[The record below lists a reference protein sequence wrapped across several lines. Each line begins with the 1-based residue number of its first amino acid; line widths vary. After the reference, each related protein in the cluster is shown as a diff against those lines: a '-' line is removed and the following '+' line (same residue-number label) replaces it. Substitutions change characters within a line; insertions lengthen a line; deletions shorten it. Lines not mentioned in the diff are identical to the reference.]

1 MSEERQDTDQ
11 QEKSSDI
18 VRSMYDESFDIS
30 MEDLMIPEV
39 QEEATDK
46 SNIVKD
52 KVEGAFKFCFLG
64 AGQGGSRIAE
74 SFNKKG
80 YERVAAI
87 NTAEQDL
94 NTINVKN
101 KLLIGEGGAGKD
113 PGVAKKL
120 YSEKENDIVDF
131 IRYSFGE
138 EFDRIFVCVGG
149 GGGTGSGLAT
159 DLVKASR
166 EVCEAMKLPNTK
178 VGMILTLPKKSEGA
192 GVCSNA
198 AKLLKEVMN
207 LVDGGKISPL
217 VIVDNERVANLYPN
231 LPVSKFWDVANG
243 STSGLFH
250 LFNHTA
256 AKDSTYSSFDANDYK
271 NVLDS
276 GLIVFGASP
285 VKNWQDSVAI
295 SRAVRENLKGSLLTG
310 GIDLSQGSTAGAIV
324 IGGKEQLDNIK
335 QMDLDDAFSQ
345 LSRMLKPNTLVH
357 RGIYSGNQSG
367 LTIFTVIGGLGLPQE
382 RLKDLEE

>member
-1 MSEERQDTDQ
+1 MSEENQ
-11 QEKSSDI
+11 QNQEENASDI
-18 VRSMYDESFDIS
+18 VKSMYDESFDIS

-39 QEEATDK
+39 QEEATSK

-80 YERVAAI
+80 YERVAVI

-113 PGVAKKL
+113 PEVAKKL

-159 DLVKASR
+159 SLVKASE
-166 EVCEAMKLPNTK
+166 EVCEAMKLANTK
-178 VGMILTLPKKSEGA
+178 VGMILTLPKNSEGT
-192 GVCSNA
+192 GVCDNA
-198 AKLLKEVMN
+198 AKLLREVMS
-207 LVDGGKISPL
+207 LVDSGKVSPL
-217 VIVDNERVANLYPN
+217 VIVDNERVANLYPS

-382 RLKDLEE
+382 RLAELEN

>member
-1 MSEERQDTDQ
+1 MSGEQ
-11 QEKSSDI
+11 QEPNQEEKSSDI
-18 VRSMYDESFDIS
+18 VKSMYDESFDIS
-30 MEDLMIPEV
+30 MEDLMIPDV
-39 QEEATDK
+39 QEEATK
-46 SNIVKD
+46 GNIVED

-80 YERVAAI
+80 YERVAVI

-113 PGVAKKL
+113 PEVARKL
-120 YSEKENDIVDF
+120 YAEKENDILDF

-159 DLVKASR
+159 SLVDASK
-166 EVCEAMKLPNTK
+166 EVCEAMKLATSK
-178 VGMILTLPKKSEGA
+178 VGMILTLPKNSEGR
-192 GVCSNA
+192 GVCNNA
-198 AKLLKEVMN
+198 SKLLREVMQH
-207 LVDGGKISPL
+207 VDSGKISPL
-217 VIVDNERVANLYPN
+217 IIVDNERVANLYPN

-256 AKDSTYSSFDANDYK
+256 SKDSTYSSFDANDYK

-285 VKNWQDSVAI
+285 VKNWQDSIAI
-295 SRAVRENLKGSLLTG
+295 SRAVRENLKGNLLTG

-324 IGGKEQLDNIK
+324 IGGKEQLDSIK

-367 LTIFTVIGGLGLPQE
+367 LTIFTVIGGLGLPQQ
-382 RLKDLEE
+382 RLKDLET